1 MLLTREQH
9 DVFLT
14 QNNIQQIMPNPFV
27 FAATE
32 AGFLS
37 MIVCV
42 SAADAGSP
50 VSIPA
55 DGSGQQAGLHP
66 STPCWAYWDG
76 QQQQVCSPHYC
87 THACMS

>member
-9 DVFLT
+9 GAFLT

-66 STPCWAYWDG
+66 SAPCWAYWDG
-76 QQQQVCSPHYC
+76 QQQQVCSPHYF